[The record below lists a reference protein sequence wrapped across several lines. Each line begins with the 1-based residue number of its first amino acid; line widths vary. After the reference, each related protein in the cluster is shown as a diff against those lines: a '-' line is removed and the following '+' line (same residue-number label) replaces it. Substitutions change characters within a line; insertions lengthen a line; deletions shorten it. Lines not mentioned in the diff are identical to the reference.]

1 MSTPVKKLIMVEI
14 KQSAGPKCWYRRKIG
29 HMYIARQCLGYYK
42 VLHRGKEDFL
52 ARYIAKGDAKKVG
65 EVLVP
70 KALSI

>member
-1 MSTPVKKLIMVEI
+1 
-14 KQSAGPKCWYRRKIG
+14 
-29 HMYIARQCLGYYK
+29 MYIARQCLGYYK